1 MAMRRFFIFVV
12 LGLTMMC
19 CQCRV
24 KKAVSGNSDVA
35 EPVVQYQVIQGDT
48 LEYVD
53 STCYAISKDRFI
65 YRGDTLVKS
74 VYMTSKGKKSI
85 RCMCSS
91 YESTK
96 DSLRKSGYDLVG
108 MELDYPGYY
117 GFTLTDESFMKIGMS
132 PEGTLLSLFQGWVSE
147 EVYQL
152 VADGDPLRL
161 NMSMII
167 DLKTM
172 QIIEYGFRIF
182 ANADIYD
189 VISLWEIKNILDGIR
204 GFEICFK
211 INPYSCDE
219 NLRYHSLSFGISF
232 KGKVII
238 Q

>member
-1 MAMRRFFIFVV
+1 MKRFFIFVL

-24 KKAVSGNSDVA
+24 KKAVSENSDVA
-35 EPVVQYQVIQGDT
+35 EPVVQYHVIEGDT

-74 VYMTSKGKKSI
+74 VHMTVKGKKSI
-85 RCMCSS
+85 QCMCST

-96 DSLRKSGYDLVG
+96 DSLEKSGYDLVG
-108 MELDYPGYY
+108 IERYYSGYF
-117 GFTLTDESFMKIGMS
+117 GCILTDESFMKIGMS

-152 VADGDPLRL
+152 VADGDPHRL
-161 NMSMII
+161 HMLMII
-167 DLKTM
+167 DLRTM
-172 QIIEYGFRIF
+172 QIIEYGFRIH
-182 ANADIYD
+182 AQADIYD

-204 GFEICFK
+204 EFEIRFETY
-211 INPYSCDE
+211 PYNYTGKLIYYWVE
-219 NLRYHSLSFGISF
+219 LGISF

>member
-1 MAMRRFFIFVV
+1 MRRFFIFVV

-108 MELDYPGYY
+108 KELDYPGYY
-117 GFTLTDESFMKIGMS
+117 GFILTDESFMKIGMS

-152 VADGDPLRL
+152 VADGDPHRL
-161 NMSMII
+161 YMPMII
-167 DLKTM
+167 DLRTM
-172 QIIEYGFRIF
+172 QIIEYGFRIH
-182 ANADIYD
+182 AQADIYD

-204 GFEICFK
+204 EFEICFK
-211 INPYSCDE
+211 TYPYNSKGKLIYYWIE
-219 NLRYHSLSFGISF
+219 PGISF